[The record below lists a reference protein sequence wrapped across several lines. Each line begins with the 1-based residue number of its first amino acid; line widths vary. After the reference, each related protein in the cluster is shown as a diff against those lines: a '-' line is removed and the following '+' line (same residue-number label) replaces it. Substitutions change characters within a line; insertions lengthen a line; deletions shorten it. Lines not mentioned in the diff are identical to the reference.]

1 MGDLGEKRQLKY
13 KDKEITIYEENGG
26 TRWYFANDLQN
37 LYPDEDTNC
46 SFKNIQRHVPK
57 ICLKNLPSESKG
69 HHKLWYVNKVGLN
82 QLLIARH
89 TGYIRKTLEWIEE
102 AEENEGKPPA
112 PKKKWRIGAH
122 GEKITEDQR
131 KEAAREYMIT
141 HRGESC
147 EEIGKRYGVSRET
160 IRKAYFKYKDEI
172 LAEEEAKKKVERY
185 IISYEPS
192 RDDWRSWCRIMV
204 EKICRKTG
212 GENRHQAFSL
222 LWSKIYRAVEDHFNI
237 NLQDYKND
245 VVRDIRENKKKP
257 LRDRIRAEKSVSIL
271 SIVDQED
278 SWMRFVMEEIGRYA
292 KNIGIDPNITGIPMV
307 KVQKKVS

>member
-1 MGDLGEKRQLKY
+1 MSDLGEKRKLRY
-13 KDKEITIYEENGG
+13 GGKEITVYEENGG

-37 LYPDEDTNC
+37 LYPGEDTC
-46 SFKNIQRHVPK
+46 SFKNIQRHIPK
-57 ICLKNLPSESKG
+57 ICLKNLPPESKG

-89 TGYIRKTLEWIEE
+89 TGYIRKTLEWLEE
-102 AEENEGKPPA
+102 AEKNEGKSEA
-112 PKKKWRIGAH
+112 KKKWRIGAH
-122 GEKITEDQR
+122 GEKITEAQR

-141 HRGESC
+141 HKGESC

-172 LAEEEAKKKVERY
+172 LAEEEAKKKVDRY
-185 IISYEPS
+185 VISYEPS

-204 EKICRKTG
+204 ERICRKTG

-222 LWSKIYRAVEDHFNI
+222 LWSKIYRAVEDHFDI
-237 NLQDYKND
+237 NLQDYKMD
-245 VVRDIRENKKKP
+245 VVRDIRANKRKSFK
-257 LRDRIRAEKSVSIL
+257 DRVRAEKNVSIL

-278 SWMRFVMEEIGRYA
+278 AWMRFMMEEIGRYA
-292 KNIGIDPNITGIPMV
+292 KNIGIDPNIAGIPMV

>member
-1 MGDLGEKRQLKY
+1 MSDLGEKRKLRY
-13 KDKEITIYEENGG
+13 GGKEITVYEENGG
-26 TRWYFANDLQN
+26 IRWYFANDLQN
-37 LYPDEDTNC
+37 LYPGEDTNC
-46 SFKNIQRHVPK
+46 SFKNIQRHIPK
-57 ICLKNLPSESKG
+57 ICLKNLPSESKS

-89 TGYIRKTLEWIEE
+89 TGYIRKTLEWLAE
-102 AEENEGKPPA
+102 AEANEGKTEV
-112 PKKKWRIGAH
+112 KKKWRAGSH

-141 HRGESC
+141 HKGESC

-172 LAEEEAKKKVERY
+172 LAEEEAKKKVDRY
-185 IISYEPS
+185 VISYEPF

-222 LWSKIYRAVEDHFNI
+222 LWSRIYKSIEEHFDI
-237 NLQDYKND
+237 NLYDLKMD
-245 VVRDIRENKKKP
+245 VVRDIRASKKKS
-257 LRDRIRAEKSVSIL
+257 LKKRVIEEKNVSIL

-278 SWMRFVMEEIGRYA
+278 DWMRFAMEEIGRFA
-292 KNIGIDPNITGIPMV
+292 KNAGVDPNIAGIPMV